1 MGSIMFT
8 GVGGSGKDNTDVS
21 VLLAQIGNIADLTT
35 DDKSSLVAAINELNL
50 DIGAM
55 ANGLKYQGTIG
66 ADGTVSAL
74 PSTHQTGWMYKVV
87 TADTYAGQAC
97 EVGDMIICVQDGT
110 VANDTDWSVVQGN
123 TDRVVSNAGTST
135 ADHVAVFADSSGLE
149 VKDGGYTIAASVP
162 SDARFTDTTY
172 TFEASAGTDGG
183 VDIGITDGSTE
194 SMVNVKG
201 GAGVTVGKTND
212 SVSIKS
218 NGTVPTVICNTAAND
233 PNKVIT
239 IPDFDPTV
247 SQEFYIQFTNGV
259 FDESEAEA
267 AGDDYEALINLI
279 IDSVQSLTIN
289 TTQVDA
295 AIVYPEG
302 LSMLNATSDETKV
315 PTLDFAVVLFTD
327 INQIAMLGG
336 IKGHYIAIS
345 DDQQGVYLVPDPA
358 FGEYS
363 SSCLNNA
370 AIYSSYS
377 TDGQQLSYAAYDLHV
392 EGSNLVYESSN
403 QYADEGGK
411 VSLPLPGKAYTLS
424 SPVSQTNGNA
434 NIQLSDG
441 ETSQSV
447 KMVGK
452 NGINIYTGVTANE
465 INVYS
470 TGITAIADLPV
481 QDGENPAVFYTGAI
495 TATSVNGWDNSVS
508 PQIITV
514 QFPAVLLA
522 TNGGAFTLSIDGDD
536 ALPIC
541 YAAGMNLSSY
551 FYSIMTAYG
560 VNPLSQYGAI
570 GYPITG
576 SGMCLDLLFDGEQFS
591 ITSTQSSGLTNY
603 AQIAAFDS
611 KNQALTSYVRALSI
625 DGDTI
630 TVTKGD
636 ATQSQITLPTESI
649 GDLSSLETTDKTSLV
664 GAINEITVP
673 ITNNL
678 SLTGAQSV
686 TLTNGS
692 ENRIGEMSSLTLT
705 LPSPIPDDYIS
716 ILSFTSGATATALDY
731 GENIKWVN
739 GSTDVIDGIF
749 VPIPNT
755 RYTIVIRYDGQYVCG
770 EVGGVAIEQTTD

>member
-1 MGSIMFT
+1 MGPMIFM
-8 GVGGSGKDNTDVS
+8 GVGGSGSGGTDVS

-35 DDKSSLVAAINELNL
+35 DDKSNLVAAINELNL

-66 ADGTVSAL
+66 VDGTISAL
-74 PSTHQTGWMYKVV
+74 PPTHQTGWMYKVV

-135 ADHVAVFADSSGLE
+135 TDHVAVFADSSGLE
-149 VKDGGYTIAASVP
+149 VKDGGYTIAANVP
-162 SDARFTDTTY
+162 SNAKFTDTTY
-172 TFEASAGTDGG
+172 TFESADGSDGG
-183 VDIGITDGSTE
+183 VDIGI
-194 SMVNVKG
+194 
-201 GAGVTVGKTND
+201 
-212 SVSIKS
+212 
-218 NGTVPTVICNTAAND
+218 
-233 PNKVIT
+233 
-239 IPDFDPTV
+239 
-247 SQEFYIQFTNGV
+247 
-259 FDESEAEA
+259 
-267 AGDDYEALINLI
+267 
-279 IDSVQSLTIN
+279 
-289 TTQVDA
+289 
-295 AIVYPEG
+295 
-302 LSMLNATSDETKV
+302 
-315 PTLDFAVVLFTD
+315 
-327 INQIAMLGG
+327 
-336 IKGHYIAIS
+336 
-345 DDQQGVYLVPDPA
+345 
-358 FGEYS
+358 
-363 SSCLNNA
+363 
-370 AIYSSYS
+370 
-377 TDGQQLSYAAYDLHV
+377 
-392 EGSNLVYESSN
+392 
-403 QYADEGGK
+403 
-411 VSLPLPGKAYTLS
+411 
-424 SPVSQTNGNA
+424 
-434 NIQLSDG
+434 SDG

-452 NGINIYTGVTANE
+452 NGINIYTDTTADK
-465 INVYS
+465 INVYN
-470 TGITAIADLPV
+470 TGITAIADLPE
-481 QDGENPAVFYTGAI
+481 QDGADPAVFYTGAI

-514 QFPAVLLA
+514 QFPAILLA
-522 TNGGAFTLSIDGDD
+522 TNGGTFTLSIDGDD

-551 FYSIMTAYG
+551 FYSVMTAYG
-560 VNPLSQYGAI
+560 VNPVSQYGAT

-611 KNQALTSYVRALSI
+611 KNQLLTSYVRTLSV
-625 DGDTI
+625 DGDTM

-636 ATQSQITLPTESI
+636 TTQSQITLPTVSI

-678 SLTGAQSV
+678 SLTGTQSV

-692 ENRIGEMSSLTLT
+692 ENRIGEVSSLTLT

-731 GENIKWVN
+731 GESIKWVN